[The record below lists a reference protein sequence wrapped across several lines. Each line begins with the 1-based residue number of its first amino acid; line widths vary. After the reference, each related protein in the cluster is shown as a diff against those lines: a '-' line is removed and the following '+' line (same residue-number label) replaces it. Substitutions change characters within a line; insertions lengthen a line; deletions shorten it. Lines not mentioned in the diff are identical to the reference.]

1 MNFITQDILILK
13 SISCNLHNL
22 TGPIKQNIVIHTIMQ
37 QKIHKRL
44 TSMYFEKKVLLD
56 NDVMSSLFR
65 DPDEIRNRVSAY
77 SHPWQK
83 II

>member
-1 MNFITQDILILK
+1 MHLFYVHLTQ
-13 SISCNLHNL
+13 SIVDNKPSLRYVE
-22 TGPIKQNIVIHTIMQ
+22 VIHTIMQ

-56 NDVMSSLFR
+56 NDVMSSLFW
-65 DPDEIRNRVSAY
+65 DPDEIKNRVSAY